1 MDWYDIKVRKDA
13 LKAKIS
19 DFRLK
24 ISIPAEFWPLLVQ
37 LAGAG
42 CILYGIS
49 LYSHPIAFIIGGL
62 AAILAIEMQSKEK
75 KMNPEEVLHHQQQ
88 IKLAL
93 AAVQDPFSSP
103 YNVPLTPAWI
113 TYAASLRKQR

>member
-1 MDWYDIKVRKDA
+1 VNWYDVKLRKDA
-13 LKAKIS
+13 LKAKFS
-19 DFRLK
+19 LFRLK
-24 ISIPAEFWPLLVQ
+24 FSIPAEFWPLLVQ
-37 LAGAG
+37 LVGAG

-49 LYSHPIAFIIGGL
+49 LYSHPIAFIIGGF

-75 KMNPEEVLHHQQQ
+75 KMKPEEVLGYQQQ

-93 AAVQDPFSSP
+93 AAVQDPFSPP